1 MADTPKAHQITLE
14 AAAETLEQI
23 TLLAEREGASVS
35 EMAGKLLAD
44 EAEARADTW
53 PVSSKVHASVTVAV

>member
-14 AAAETLEQI
+14 VTAETLEQI

-44 EAEARADTW
+44 EAEARAGLTRG
-53 PVSSKVHASVTVAV
+53 PYLRKYMHR